1 MFKNGFKNLNQS
13 RFNSNITNLAIPTKS
28 MIEKFVYTKSL
39 QSATVNTLKAEV
51 DRLYPKDATYTSD
64 NIPFNIKALY
74 YHPRINAKT
83 HNEKVATLIFKS
95 YEKANLHF
103 MADFAM
109 RAGFYA
115 GCVLGEPLKLETER
129 ALRTYN
135 KSPFVHS
142 KSKQNFYKLTRKIQI
157 DVFDTAPEA
166 LDLLLANI
174 VKYAKP
180 GVALEVENHTKQ
192 TLEGN
197 FIEGLPSNKYMASA
211 ISKDPLFRHVKPLA
225 ESELY
230 LQFSENG
237 NIKINNDLKEEK
249 KPEVIEAKKNASE
262 SKNQEE

>member
-1 MFKNGFKNLNQS
+1 MINSGFKSLNQI
-13 RFNSNITNLAIPTKS
+13 RFNSVSAVLATPS
-28 MIEKFVYTKSL
+28 QAMIQKFIDNKSL
-39 QSATVNTLKAEV
+39 QTTSINKLKSELE
-51 DRLYPKDATYTSD
+51 RLYPKDATYTSSD
-64 NIPFNIKALY
+64 IPFNIKALY
-74 YHPRINAKT
+74 FHPRINAKT
-83 HNEKVATLIFKS
+83 HNEKVATLVFKS
-95 YEKANLHF
+95 YEKDNLHF

-115 GCVLGEPLKLETER
+115 GCVLSEPLKLKTER

-142 KSKQNFYKLTRKIQI
+142 KSKQNFFKLTRKIQI

-180 GVALEVENHTKQ
+180 GVALEVENYTKQ

-211 ISKDPLFRHVKPLA
+211 LAKDPLFRHIKPLA
-225 ESELY
+225 ETELF
-230 LQFSENG
+230 LQFSQNS
-237 NIKINNDLKEEK
+237 NIKINEEVAEVKEDK
-249 KPEVIEAKKNASE
+249 KPEVIETKKA
-262 SKNQEE
+262 EEEK